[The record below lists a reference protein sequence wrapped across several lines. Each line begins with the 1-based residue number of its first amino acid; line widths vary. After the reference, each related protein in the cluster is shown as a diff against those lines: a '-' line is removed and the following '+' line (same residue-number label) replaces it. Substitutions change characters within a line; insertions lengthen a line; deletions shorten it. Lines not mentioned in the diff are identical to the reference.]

1 MNIQDETVLDLN
13 NALSKIQT
21 EHFNVIQTLMK
32 LVNEYSPMHQ
42 ELRGHLQ
49 LNYKRALDN
58 TKKSAGQET
67 LDLWAASDMPS
78 FNYGLY
84 CLLNTKI
91 DHLRAIERAYQ
102 ANISALQ
109 SRVKL
114 FKIDG

>member
-1 MNIQDETVLDLN
+1 MNIQDETVNDLN
-13 NALSKIQT
+13 EGLKKIQQ

-32 LVNEYSPMHQ
+32 LVNEFAPMHQ
-42 ELRGHLQ
+42 ELRNHLQ
-49 LNYKRALDN
+49 KHYKQALEN

-67 LDLWAASDMPS
+67 LDLWAASDMSS
-78 FNYGLY
+78 FNYGMY
-84 CLLNTKI
+84 CFLQTKI